1 MNQFDR
7 MCIWMMQ
14 HPMVCLILFVA
25 LMALYIWLICFEEK
39 WK

>member
-1 MNQFDR
+1 MNWFDR

-14 HPMVCLILFVA
+14 HPMVCVILFVA
-25 LMALYIWLICFEEK
+25 LMALYIWLIYVEDK